1 MKILIKYTD
10 QEGHQEE
17 IKWAIEAQNLCCP
30 RGLERPHPRMCTP
43 SQPPPLPPSRGA
55 FFLPGVGLSAAPPD
69 SLGTFSADRRPLA
82 PFFFLR
88 LSRSEWW
95 HTNGRL
101 QRAES
106 WPRRRALPRW
116 AVRHCGSRPGEVPL
130 WQLAA
135 SGRPERRASAARRGR
150 LRRATALWRSS
161 IASPQ

>member
-30 RGLERPHPRMCTP
+30 RGLARPHPRMCTP

-55 FFLPGVGLSAAPPD
+55 FFLPGLGLSAPPPD

-82 PFFFLR
+82 LFFLR
-88 LSRSEWW
+88 LSRSERW

-106 WPRRRALPRW
+106 RPRRKALPRW

-161 IASPQ
+161 TASPP